1 MKMLTRQIILNSN
14 LIMRLI
20 KLFLSCIIFLTMV
33 SCNLLSPKN
42 LSNDLRWKNKKFSQP
57 YGIVLQYTP
66 AVNTELP
73 KNREPWFYTAADSSD
88 TDKKYHIKTLLQE
101 KFGNR
106 NIFFSDSSTVKLRIE
121 KLLFREYSEPVTV
134 YDEDA
139 EYVGE
144 STQDFFIFEISG
156 SLLMKDSVAQQVI
169 IEHHYNNEPRESY
182 VLDGVIVMGGGNAS
196 ASKMIENSISEF
208 SYRVYEAI
216 NEKIETAGK

>member
-1 MKMLTRQIILNSN
+1 
-14 LIMRLI
+14 
-20 KLFLSCIIFLTMV
+20 MV
-33 SCNLLSPKN
+33 
-42 LSNDLRWKNKKFSQP
+42 
-57 YGIVLQYTP
+57 
-66 AVNTELP
+66 
-73 KNREPWFYTAADSSD
+73 YTAADSSD

-196 ASKMIENSISEF
+196 ASKMIENSINEF